1 MASSNTA
8 AQATERHRRFQGSL
22 AVMVVRDVLALWSR
36 LDPFRLADT
45 VPAWLAVTRARIG
58 RHRAASEMRA
68 SDYYRQF
75 RTLEGVHNELP
86 RLDPH
91 DPTWGDR
98 RDRSLLVLGPSVI
111 KRLTGFGM
119 DPRDAADK
127 AAPAV
132 AAASVRHALNG
143 GRFVIDSLTRSDP
156 AAWGYQ
162 RVTDGNPCAF
172 CAMLASRGAV
182 FLTAESAS
190 RTLRDGKPEKYHD
203 GCNCQ
208 PEPVFRPDT
217 ALPVGAQRFA
227 DLWETSTA
235 GLSGKAARNAFRR
248 AYNAQR
254 TTT

>member
-1 MASSNTA
+1 MASSNTS
-8 AQATERHRRFQGSL
+8 AQATERHRRYQASI
-22 AVMVVRDVLALWSR
+22 AVMVVRDVLALWAR

-45 VPAWLAVTRARIG
+45 VPGWLAATRTRIA

-75 RTLEGVHNELP
+75 RTLEGVHTELA
-86 RLDPH
+86 RVDPH
-91 DPTWGDR
+91 EPTWADR

-111 KRLTGFGM
+111 KRLTAVGM
-119 DPRDAADK
+119 APADAADK
-127 AAPAV
+127 AAPGV
-132 AAASVRHALNG
+132 AAASVRHVLNG

-162 RVTDGNPCAF
+162 RVTDGDPCAF

-182 FLTAESAS
+182 FLTAESAT
-190 RTLRDGKPEKYHD
+190 RTLRDGKPEPYHD

-217 ALPVGAQRFA
+217 ALPVAAQRFA
-227 DLWETSTA
+227 ELWETSTA

-248 AYNAQR
+248 AYEAQR